1 MVCNAPTCG
10 YSGSRFTDF
19 IATAIW
25 RTSCYRKKSQR
36 SGLREVNA
44 FMVDLSGATLSGA
57 TLREASL
64 TMASLTGA
72 NLSGAGLSKADLS
85 GANLSK
91 ADLRRAN
98 LREAELSGADMTEAK
113 LENAKFCK
121 TIMPDDTMNNRDCS
135 PKPALLEPSETPP
148 APN

>member
-10 YSGSRFTDF
+10 YSGWWFTDF

-72 NLSGAGLSKADLS
+72 NLSGAGLSKADLR
-85 GANLSK
+85 G
-91 ADLRRAN
+91 AN